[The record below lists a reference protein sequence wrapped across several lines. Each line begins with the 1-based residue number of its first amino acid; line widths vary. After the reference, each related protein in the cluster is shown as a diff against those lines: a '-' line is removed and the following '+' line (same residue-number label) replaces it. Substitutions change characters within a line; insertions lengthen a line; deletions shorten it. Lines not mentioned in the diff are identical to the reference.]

1 MRNYFPMQ
9 GKDFTYCNFI
19 TAPNFLYSLKMKKGD
34 NVMKIAIALE
44 ENSYSSSADRRLGRA
59 AYFILI
65 NPETNDYE
73 IIENE
78 AKDEATGAGLKAVRT
93 LVNLGVNEIIAG
105 EIGPKAAVLI
115 NEFEIPVYKMG
126 EFAKVSEILKNY
138 KENKL
143 EKYDLSPKPQGLRMA

>member
-1 MRNYFPMQ
+1 
-9 GKDFTYCNFI
+9 
-19 TAPNFLYSLKMKKGD
+19 
-34 NVMKIAIALE
+34 MKIAIALE
-44 ENSYSSSADRRLGRA
+44 ENSYNSLTDRRFGRA

-78 AKDEATGAGLKAVRT
+78 AKDETSGAGLKAVKA

-126 EFAKVSEILKNY
+126 DLKTIDEILKNY
-138 KENKL
+138 KNNKL

>member
-1 MRNYFPMQ
+1 
-9 GKDFTYCNFI
+9 
-19 TAPNFLYSLKMKKGD
+19 
-34 NVMKIAIALE
+34 MKIAIALE
-44 ENSYSSSADRRLGRA
+44 ENSYNSLADRRFGRA

-65 NPETNDYE
+65 NPETDNYE

-78 AKDEATGAGLKAVRT
+78 AKDEATGAGLKAVKT

-126 EFAKVSEILKNY
+126 ELTKVSEILKNY

>member
-9 GKDFTYCNFI
+9 GKDFTCCNFI

-44 ENSYSSSADRRLGRA
+44 ENSYNSLADRRFGRA

-65 NPETNDYE
+65 NPETDNYE

-78 AKDEATGAGLKAVRT
+78 AKNEATGAGLKAVKT
-93 LVNLGVNEIIAG
+93 LINLGVNEIIAG

-126 EFAKVSEILKNY
+126 ELTKVSEILKNY

>member
-44 ENSYSSSADRRLGRA
+44 ENSYNSLADRRFGRA

-65 NPETNDYE
+65 NPETDNYE

-78 AKDEATGAGLKAVRT
+78 AKNEATGAGLKAVKT
-93 LVNLGVNEIIAG
+93 LINLGVNEIIAG

-126 EFAKVSEILKNY
+126 ELTKVSEILKNY